1 MTTLGVWLIVTAVLV
16 IYLRYWQNL
25 KSTYEIVIAVAP
37 SMIFFAGG
45 ILMFSRD
52 RKKIKRARE
61 KEELTRTVELE
72 WGQALRHDIL
82 TYLTPVLILV
92 LPFLFDQ
99 LPNLTTVLQA
109 CTAFLVLTYLKFT
122 YWGEL

>member
-1 MTTLGVWLIVTAVLV
+1 MRNFFEKMTTLGVWLIVTAVLV

-99 LPNLTTVLQA
+99 L
-109 CTAFLVLTYLKFT
+109 Y
-122 YWGEL
+122 